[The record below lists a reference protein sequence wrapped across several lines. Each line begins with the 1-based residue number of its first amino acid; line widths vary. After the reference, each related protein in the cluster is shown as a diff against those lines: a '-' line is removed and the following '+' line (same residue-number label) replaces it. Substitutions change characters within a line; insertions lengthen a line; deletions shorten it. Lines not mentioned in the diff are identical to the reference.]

1 MGKIMNREAI
11 SYYQTVS
18 PIIEEFCKPLDDY
31 FGIPFFMYYKIYK
44 KDASYVMLS
53 NNVEAVN
60 EYCIKIENDTFYAQ
74 NYLEI
79 DSKHDMYI
87 WPKEPINLGMQ
98 IFFNRGY
105 WNCMTIV
112 IQNNDSIENINFIS
126 LKDNHRINK
135 FFIRHYS
142 ILETFAQYFKMKFV
156 DIIMQSEQCR
166 AVYKNGFNFD
176 LPYHEATNALNVQP
190 FIQTTGINK
199 GVLDTDGKFIHLTQR
214 ETECLKLVNKGFSLK
229 GIGNKLL
236 LSPRTIEAHLNNI
249 KNKTGYH
256 RRNDLIHMYR
266 NSFMEINH
274 E

>member
-11 SYYQTVS
+11 TYYQSVS
-18 PIIEEFCKPLDDY
+18 LIIEEFCKPLDDY

-74 NYLEI
+74 NYLGI
-79 DSKHDMYI
+79 DSKNDMYI
-87 WPKEPINLGMQ
+87 WPEKPMNLGMQ

-135 FFIRHYS
+135 FFIRHYL

-166 AVYKNGFNFD
+166 AVYKNGFNFN
-176 LPYHEATNALNVQP
+176 LPNHEATNTLNVQP
-190 FIQTTGINK
+190 FIQTTGI
-199 GVLDTDGKFIHLTQR
+199 
-214 ETECLKLVNKGFSLK
+214 NKGFSLK

-236 LSPRTIEAHLNNI
+236 LSSRTIETHLNNI